1 MLEFV
6 LTSLNVSFF
15 FIENINIPEWSRFT
29 AFSLQDSSATTIR
42 WSFEGSSYRP
52 PAVHTRPFI
61 RSRGKSPSVSLGYGC

>member
-15 FIENINIPEWSRFT
+15 IENINIPEWNRFT

-42 WSFEGSSYRP
+42 WWFKGPVTVPLQSSRLILY
-52 PAVHTRPFI
+52 
-61 RSRGKSPSVSLGYGC
+61 SLSL